1 MKGMTNNQI
10 IMNEAAKLDP
20 ATLHA
25 IATAHHTPEQIAAKA
40 AIVEWLAQNAPMLAK
55 EMPPCASFSFV
66 EVFDK
71 AQRDVYKYLHRKYDT
86 ETDWYTG
93 AEHPA
98 GAVPAADGSTY
109 YFPEDRVTDALT
121 KRGFNRCLNGYIPT
135 KSK

>member
-1 MKGMTNNQI
+1 MHREGKPKRN
-10 IMNEAAKLDP
+10 
-20 ATLHA
+20 
-25 IATAHHTPEQIAAKA
+25 AAKA
-40 AIVEWLAQNAPMLAK
+40 VMAEWLAQNVPMLAT
-55 EMPPCASFSFV
+55 ELPPCASFSFV

-98 GAVPAADGSTY
+98 GSDLLVENELVF

-121 KRGFNRCLNGYIPT
+121 KRGFNRCLHGYIPT
-135 KSK
+135 KSNR